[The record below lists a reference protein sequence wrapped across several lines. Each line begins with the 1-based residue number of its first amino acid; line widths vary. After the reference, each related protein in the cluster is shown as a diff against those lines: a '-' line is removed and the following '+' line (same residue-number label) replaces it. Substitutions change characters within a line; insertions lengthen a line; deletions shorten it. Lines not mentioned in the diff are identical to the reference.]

1 MRRIIWKMSLSSATL
16 KYLPEG
22 REPEKASFRDGRGWQ
37 SMFSKEYASKDI
49 DEQLRYMETFFF
61 LLCLKDLRKRGR
73 AGRDDIEAAIFDN
86 AEWLVLEGRKPSS
99 LTDEDIRELEGRKR
113 EFEARLKDSP
123 KRYPMG
129 AFFKA
134 HRLNAMERYVV
145 TAVASTILFGDD
157 FGKGISE
164 IDLRR
169 LARLYHDSPRKRLEA
184 EFYFTGGCKLLQRR
198 ILRIEDGKHAG
209 MLAPAAVKLDIHP
222 RAYRAVMGRSEPA
235 VDCGPR
241 QRPRRPSR
249 DEEERNPGELIE
261 PRIGLER
268 VVLPSATLEEIR
280 SALILE
286 HNRGVLFDSW
296 GLGDQM
302 ARGRGVSMLFSG
314 PPGTG
319 KTLAAEAVAYELER
333 KLLCVAGSDLVCKW
347 HGEEERNAAAVFRRA
362 EKEDAILF
370 FDEADSFF
378 YARHDVNHS
387 TDVSDNRTVNIIL
400 ACLENHTL
408 PVILTTNRANALEPA
423 LERRLSLKIH
433 FRMPGPEE
441 RERIW
446 RLHLPDSVPL
456 AEGVDITALAERY
469 ELAGG
474 NIKNVV
480 LSAARRAIARA
491 PDVECA
497 EITMQDL
504 ERACRDEKEGK
515 GFSEGMRRKVGFLA

>member
-1 MRRIIWKMSLSSATL
+1 
-16 KYLPEG
+16 
-22 REPEKASFRDGRGWQ
+22 
-37 SMFSKEYASKDI
+37 MFSKEFASKDI

-99 LTDEDIRELEGRKR
+99 LTDEDMRELEDRKR
-113 EFEARLKDSP
+113 EFEARLKESP
-123 KRYPMG
+123 KRYPLG
-129 AFFKA
+129 AFCKA
-134 HRLNAMERYVV
+134 YRLNALERYMV

-184 EFYFTGGCKLLQRR
+184 EFYFTGDCKLLQRR

-209 MLAPAAVKLDIHP
+209 MHAPAAVKLDMHP

-235 VDCGPR
+235 ADCSPR
-241 QRPRRPSR
+241 HRPRRLSR
-249 DEEERNPGELIE
+249 DEEERNPGELTE

-268 VVLPSATLEEIR
+268 VVLPHETLEEIR

-286 HNRGVLFDSW
+286 SNRGVLFDSW

-302 ARGRGVSMLFSG
+302 TKGKGVSMLFSG

-319 KTLAAEAVAYELER
+319 KTLAAEAIAYELGR

-362 EKEDAILF
+362 EKEDAVLF

-378 YARHDVNHS
+378 YARHDVSHS

-400 ACLENHTL
+400 TCLENHAL
-408 PVILTTNRANALEPA
+408 PVILATNRADALEPA

-433 FRMPGPEE
+433 FTMPGPEE

-446 RLHLPDSVPL
+446 RLHLPESMPL
-456 AEGVDITALAERY
+456 ADDVDIRELAERY

-474 NIKNVV
+474 HIKNAVMA
-480 LSAARRAIARA
+480 AARRAVARA
-491 PDVECA
+491 SDA
-497 EITMQDL
+497 TQALITMQDL
-504 ERACRDEKEGK
+504 ERSCREEHDGS
-515 GFSEGMRRKVGFLA
+515 GFSGSQNRKVGFLV

>member
-1 MRRIIWKMSLSSATL
+1 
-16 KYLPEG
+16 
-22 REPEKASFRDGRGWQ
+22 
-37 SMFSKEYASKDI
+37 MFSKEFASKDI
-49 DEQLRYMETFFF
+49 DEQLRYMETFYF
-61 LLCLKDLRKRGR
+61 LLCLKDLRRRGR
-73 AGRDDIEAAIFDN
+73 AGRVDIEAALFDE
-86 AEWLVLEGRKPSS
+86 AEWLVLDGGRPSQM
-99 LTDEDIRELEGRKR
+99 TDEDLHELEEYKR
-113 EFEARLKDSP
+113 EFEARLKESP
-123 KRYPMG
+123 KRYPLG

-134 HRLNAMERYVV
+134 HRLNVLERYMV
-145 TAVASTILFGDD
+145 TAVASTILFGADS
-157 FGKGISE
+157 GNEVSE

-198 ILRIEDGKHAG
+198 ILRIEDGRHAG
-209 MLAPAAVKLDIHP
+209 MPAPAATKLDMHP
-222 RAYRAVMGRSEPA
+222 RTYRAVMGRSEPA
-235 VDCGPR
+235 ADHIAR

-249 DEEERNPGELIE
+249 GEEERNPGELLE

-268 VVLPSATLEEIR
+268 VVLPARTMEEIR
-280 SALILE
+280 SAIVLE
-286 HNRGVLFDSW
+286 RNRGVLFDSW

-319 KTLAAEAVAYELER
+319 KTLAGEAVAHELGR

-378 YARHDVNHS
+378 YARHGVWHA

-400 ACLENHTL
+400 TCLENHTL
-408 PVILTTNRANALEPA
+408 PVILTTNRADALDPA
-423 LERRLSLKIH
+423 LERRLTLKIH
-433 FRMPGPEE
+433 FGMPGPEE

-446 RLHLPDSVPL
+446 RLHLPGNAPL
-456 AEGVDITALAERY
+456 ADDVNIERLAERY

-474 NIKNVV
+474 HIKNAV
-480 LSAARRAIARA
+480 LSAARRAVARV
-491 PDVECA
+491 PDA
-497 EITMQDL
+497 AQAMITMQDL
-504 ERACRDEKEGK
+504 ERACRDETEGK
-515 GFSEGMRRKVGFLA
+515 GFSEGMSRKVGFLA